1 MRKKPHN
8 KILREEPKGYHL
20 NTVPKSCSYLF
31 RPMHYLLKKRLIHYQ
46 FIEFFNFT

>member
-20 NTVPKSCSYLF
+20 NIVPKSCSYLF
-31 RPMHYLLKKRLIHYQ
+31 RPMHYLLKKKTYTLSIRRI
-46 FIEFFNFT
+46 F